1 MEVKQVYEIVND
13 AVKQATGQEALVK
26 EDLSNVVEIGDAVL
40 NANALDKY
48 VDALVNHIG
57 RMIFVTRPYRGVYA
71 RLQMDSWEFGS
82 ILEKVTME
90 LPKAEENESWELT
103 DGAVYEENQFY
114 KPIVSAKFYNK
125 MTTFEIPISITE
137 KQVKQSFS
145 NATQLNSF
153 ISMIFNAV
161 ENALTIRIEELS
173 RRAVNNIIAE
183 TVYAE
188 YGANDQTADSKVK
201 AINLLYL
208 YNDTLPQDATPLTA
222 DEALRNEGFLKFA
235 SYQMSLYIDRLKS
248 MSVLYNVGGK
258 ERFTPR
264 NDLHVI
270 FLTNFAKASDMY
282 LQSDTFHKELVA
294 LPKYESVPYFQGTG
308 TDYEFS
314 NVSKIYVKTAS
325 GHDITING
333 VIGVM
338 FDRDAV
344 AVNNFNRRTT
354 SKWNAKAEFTN
365 YWNKC
370 DARYFND
377 LNENCVVFFI
387 A

>member
-1 MEVKQVYEIVND
+1 MDVKQIYDFTNY
-13 AVKQATGQEALVK
+13 AVEQATGQTALLK
-26 EDLSNVVEIGDAVL
+26 EDLSNVVEIGDAVM

-57 RMIFVTRPYRGVYA
+57 KMIFVSRVYNGVFA
-71 RLQMDSWEFGS
+71 KLQMDSWEFGS
-82 ILEKVTME
+82 VLEKVTAEM
-90 LPKAEENESWELT
+90 PKAEENESWELT
-103 DGAVYEENQFY
+103 DGVVYEENQFY

-125 MTTFEIPISITE
+125 MTTFEIPLSITE

-153 ISMIFNAV
+153 ISMIFNSL
-161 ENALTIRIEELS
+161 ENAMTLRIEELS
-173 RRAVNNIIAE
+173 RRAINNLIAE
-183 TVYAE
+183 TMFDF
-188 YGANDQTADSKVK
+188 YGSGSQTASSGTRAV
-201 AINLLYL
+201 NLLYL
-208 YNDTLPQDATPLTA
+208 YNQTITTPITA
-222 DEALRNEGFLKFA
+222 SKALYDENFLKFA
-235 SYQMSLYIDRLKS
+235 SYTMSLYIDRLKS
-248 MSVLYNVGGK
+248 MSTLFNVGGK
-258 ERFTPR
+258 TRFTPK
-264 NDLHVI
+264 NDLHFVV
-270 FLTNFAKASDMY
+270 LSNFAKASDMY

-294 LPKYESVPYFQGTG
+294 LPQYESVPYFQGTG
-308 TDYEFS
+308 TSYDFADT
-314 NVSKIYVKTAS
+314 SKIYVKTAS
-325 GHDITING
+325 GNDITING
-333 VIGVM
+333 VVGVM
-338 FDRDAV
+338 FDRDAC

>member
-1 MEVKQVYEIVND
+1 MEVKQVFEFTNN
-13 AVKQATGQEALVK
+13 AVLQATGQSDLLK
-26 EDLSNVVEIGDAVL
+26 EDLSNVVEVGDAVL

-57 RMIFVTRPYRGVYA
+57 RMIFVTRKYTGVYA
-71 RLQMDSWEFGS
+71 KLQMDSWEYGS
-82 ILEKVTME
+82 VLEKVTME
-90 LPKAEENESWELT
+90 MPKAEENETWELT

-114 KPIVSAKFYNK
+114 KPVVSAKFYNK

-137 KQVKQSFS
+137 KQVRQSFT
-145 NATQLNSF
+145 NVTQLNSF
-153 ISMIFNAV
+153 ISMIYNAV

-183 TVYAE
+183 TMYDE
-188 YGANDQTADSKVK
+188 YGANSQSASSGVR
-201 AINLLYL
+201 AVNLLYL
-208 YNDTLPQDATPLTA
+208 YNQTLTTPITTAT
-222 DEALRNEGFLKFA
+222 ALKDEGFLKFA
-235 SYQMSLYIDRLKS
+235 SYTMSLYIDRLKS
-248 MSVLYNVGGK
+248 MSTLFNVGGK

-264 NDLHVI
+264 EDLHVV
-270 FLTNFAKASDMY
+270 FLSDFAKASDMY
-282 LQSDTFHKELVA
+282 LQSDTFHNDLVA
-294 LPKYESVPYFQGTG
+294 LPNYESVPYFQGTG
-308 TDYEFS
+308 TDYVFDK
-314 NVSKIYVKTAS
+314 VSKIYVKTAS

-333 VIGVM
+333 VIGTM

>member
-1 MEVKQVYEIVND
+1 MDVKQVYEFVND

-57 RMIFVTRPYRGVYA
+57 RMIFVTRPYNGVYA
-71 RLQMDSWEFGS
+71 KLQMDSWEFGS
-82 ILEKVTME
+82 VLEKVTME
-90 LPKAEENESWELT
+90 LPKAEENETWELT

-137 KQVKQSFS
+137 KQVKQSFT

-153 ISMIFNAV
+153 VSMIFNAV

-173 RRAVNNIIAE
+173 RRAINNIIAE
-183 TVYAE
+183 TVYDE
-188 YGANDQTADSKVK
+188 YGANSQSASSGVR
-201 AINLLYL
+201 AVNLLYL
-208 YNDTLPQDATPLTA
+208 YNQTVTTPITSAT
-222 DEALRNEGFLKFA
+222 ALKDEGFLKFA
-235 SYQMSLYIDRLKS
+235 SYTMSLYIDRLKS
-248 MSVLYNVGGK
+248 MSTLFNVGGK

-264 NDLHVI
+264 EDLHVI

-294 LPKYESVPYFQGTG
+294 LPQYESIPYFQGTS
-308 TDYEFS
+308 TDYAFA

>member
-1 MEVKQVYEIVND
+1 MEVKQVYQITND
-13 AVKQATGQEALVK
+13 AVAQATGESELLQ
-26 EDLSNVVEIGDAVL
+26 EDLSNIVDVGNAIF

-57 RMIFVTRPYRGVYA
+57 RVVFVVRKYNGVYA
-71 RLQMDSWEFGS
+71 KLQMDAWEFGS
-82 ILEKVTME
+82 VLEKITME
-90 LPKAEENESWELT
+90 LPKATENETFELI
-103 DGAVYEENQFY
+103 DGSIYEENQFY

-153 ISMIFNAV
+153 ISMIYNAI
-161 ENALTIRIEELS
+161 ENAMTISIEELS
-173 RRAVNNIIAE
+173 RRAVNNLIGE
-183 TVYAE
+183 TIYDE
-188 YGANDQTADSKVK
+188 YGSGSQTGSSGVRAV
-201 AINLLYL
+201 NLLYL
-208 YNDTLPQDATPLTA
+208 YNQTLSTPISASDALT
-222 DEALRNEGFLKFA
+222 DEGFLKYA
-235 SYQMSLYIDRLKS
+235 SYTMSLYIDRLKS
-248 MSVLYNVGGK
+248 MSVLFNVGGK
-258 ERFTPR
+258 QRFTPTD
-264 NDLHVI
+264 DLHVV
-270 FLTNFAKASDMY
+270 FLSNFAKASDMY
-282 LQSDTFHKELVA
+282 LQSDTFHKELVS
-294 LPKYESVPYFQGTG
+294 LPKYESIPYFQGTS
-308 TDYEFS
+308 TDYDFDS
-314 NVSKIYVKTAS
+314 VSTIDIKTAS
-325 GHDITING
+325 GNAISVSGI
-333 VIGVM
+333 IGVM

-344 AVNNFNRRTT
+344 GVNNFNRRTT